1 MAEIDKS
8 LTEVTKSVEI
18 DGPEEQVELQE
29 EITET
34 LPNAGQ
40 TEITPTED
48 GGVEIN
54 FEPGAFNQAQ
64 SENHFDNL
72 AELLPDDILGP
83 LGSELNQN
91 YMDYKESRKEWERTY
106 ITGLDLLGFKYED
119 RTEPFSGAA
128 GATHPVL
135 AEAVTQFQ
143 AQAYKELLPA
153 DGPVRTQI
161 IGAPTP
167 EKEMQSTRVKDF
179 MNYQLMDQMKEYE
192 PEFDQLLFYLPLAGS
207 AFKKV
212 YYDQLLGRAVSKF
225 VPAEDLIVPYSATSL
240 EDATAVVHLVK
251 TKENDL
257 TKQMVSGFYRN
268 VEIGQPG
275 ETESDLER
283 KERELEGITKTKDE
297 DIYNILE
304 FHVDLDLEGFEDR
317 GPDGAETGIKLP
329 YIVTIEEGSREIL
342 SIRRNYEIADPK
354 KQKIPYIVTVD
365 EGTRNILSIRRNYE
379 IGDPD
384 KNKIPYFTHFKFLP
398 GLGFYGFGLIHMIGG
413 LSRTATAAL
422 RQLLDAGTLSNLP
435 AGFKMRGIRIRDDA
449 QSIQPGEFRDVDA
462 PGGNLRDSFMM
473 LPFKEPSQTLLSLM
487 GIVVQAGQRFASIAD
502 MQVGDGNQQAA
513 VGTTVALLERGSRT
527 MSAIHKRIYSA
538 LKQEFKLMAR
548 VFKLYLP
555 QEYPYDVVGGQR
567 MIKQTD
573 FDDRVDILPVADPN
587 IFSQTQR
594 ISMAQTELQLATSN
608 PQMHN
613 MYNAYRNM
621 YEALGVKNI
630 DSILVKPMAPMP
642 KDPALEH
649 IDALAGKPFQAFPGQ
664 DHRAHITSHLNF
676 MATNIARNNPM
687 VMASLEKNIF
697 EHISL
702 MAQEQ
707 IELEFMQEL
716 PQLQQMQMMAQQN
729 PQMQQQVIDMQQ
741 KIEARKAQLIAE
753 MMEEFMNEEK
763 KITSQFDNDPIAK
776 LRSREL
782 DLRAQENARKER
794 EGKERMDLDKMRAM
808 MNQANVDEKL
818 DQNEELAKLRANTSI
833 EKTILGKTLP
843 NADQMIPSVK
853 IMRSGNE

>member
-1 MAEIDKS
+1 MAEIDKA
-8 LTEVTKSVEI
+8 LTEIRKSVEI
-18 DGPEEQVELQE
+18 AGPEEQVEVQE
-29 EITET
+29 EINKSV
-34 LPNAGQ
+34 PNAGE

-72 AELLPDDILGP
+72 AELLPEEILGP

-91 YMDYKESRKEWERTY
+91 YMDYKESRKEWEHTY

-119 RTEPFSGAA
+119 KTEPFAGAA

-143 AQAYKELLPA
+143 ALAYKELLPA
-153 DGPVRTQI
+153 DGPIRTQI
-161 IGAPTP
+161 MGAPSP

-179 MNYQLMDQMKEYE
+179 MNWQLMDQMKEYE

-212 YYDQLLGRAVSKF
+212 YYDDLLGRAVSKF
-225 VPAEDLIVPYSATSL
+225 VPAEDLVVPYSATSL
-240 EDATAVVHLVK
+240 EDATAVIHVIK

-257 TKQMVSGFYRN
+257 RKQQVNGFYRD
-268 VEIGQPG
+268 VDLGAPADV
-275 ETESDLER
+275 ESDLER
-283 KERELEGITKTKDE
+283 KERELEGIQKTKDE

-317 GPDGAETGIKLP
+317 GPDGQPTGIKLP
-329 YIVTIEEGSREIL
+329 YIVTIEEGSREVL
-342 SIRRNYEIADPK
+342 SIRRNYEINDPK
-354 KQKIPYIVTVD
+354 KKKI
-365 EGTRNILSIRRNYE
+365 S
-379 IGDPD
+379 
-384 KNKIPYFTHFKFLP
+384 YFVHFKFLP

-422 RQLLDAGTLSNLP
+422 RSLLDAGTLSNLP

-449 QSIQPGEFRDVDA
+449 QSITPGEFRDVDA
-462 PGGNLRDSFMM
+462 PGGNIKDAFMA
-473 LPFKEPSQTLLSLM
+473 LPFKEPSQTLLQLM
-487 GIVVQAGQRFASIAD
+487 GVVVSAGQRFASIAD
-502 MQVGDGNQQAA
+502 LQVGDGNQQAA

-527 MSAIHKRIYSA
+527 MSAIHKRIYVS
-538 LKQEFKLMAR
+538 LKQEFKMLAR

-567 MIKQTD
+567 FIKQQD

-594 ISMAQTELQLATSN
+594 ISIAQAELQLAQSN

-613 MYNAYRNM
+613 LYNAYRAM

-630 DSILVKPMAPMP
+630 DMVLKPVPKPMPM
-642 KDPALEH
+642 DPSIEAIQAL
-649 IDALAGKPFQAFPGQ
+649 GGQPFQAFKGQ
-664 DHRAHITSHLNF
+664 DHRAHITAHLNF
-676 MATNIARNNPM
+676 MSSSMARGNP
-687 VMASLEKNIF
+687 VVTASMQKNIF

-702 MAQEQ
+702 MALEQ
-707 IELEFMQEL
+707 VEVEFKDQILMM
-716 PQLQQMQMMAQQN
+716 QQMQQQIQANPALAQD
-729 PQMQQQVIDMQQ
+729 PQMQQQMMAINMQ
-741 KIEARKAQLIAE
+741 IESRKAVLIAE
-753 MMEEFMNEEK
+753 MFEDFAKEEQELMGEYG
-763 KITSQFDNDPIAK
+763 NDPIAK
-776 LRSREL
+776 LKAREL
-782 DLRAQENARKER
+782 DIRAQDDFTKAQQSQEKINLD
-794 EGKERMDLDKMRAM
+794 RMKAF
-808 MNQANVDEKL
+808 MNQQNKDEKL
-818 DQNEELAKLRANTSI
+818 EQNEELAELRAATSLAKQ
-833 EKTILGKTLP
+833 EMA
-843 NADQMIPSVK
+843 NRSK
-853 IMRSGNE
+853 IHDFGRNFKKK

>member
-1 MAEIDKS
+1 MADIDKS
-8 LTEVTKSVEI
+8 LPNVPRKEINIPGEEEIQEQVVEAI
-18 DGPEEQVELQE
+18 EEEQQSPDDIEVKE
-29 EITET
+29 
-34 LPNAGQ
+34 N
-40 TEITPTED
+40 ED
-48 GGVEIN
+48 GSVDIN
-54 FEPGAFNQAQ
+54 LDPEAANPEGGEDHY
-64 SENHFDNL
+64 SNL
-72 AELLPDDILGP
+72 AEFLPDEVLSS
-83 LGSELNQN
+83 LGSELNQK
-91 YMDYKESRKEWERTY
+91 YMDYSMSRKDWEKSYTQ
-106 ITGLDLLGFKYED
+106 GLDLLGFKYD
-119 RTEPFSGAA
+119 QRSEPFQGAS

-143 AQAYKELLPA
+143 ALAYKELLPA
-153 DGPVRTQI
+153 DGPVRTQLLGI
-161 IGAPTP
+161 
-167 EKEMQSTRVKDF
+167 QSPDKVQQASRVKDF
-179 MNYQLMDQMKEYE
+179 MNYQIMDQMKEYE
-192 PEFDQLLFYLPLAGS
+192 PEFDSMLFHLPLAGS
-207 AFKKV
+207 TFKKV
-212 YYDQLLGRAVSKF
+212 YYDEVEGRAVSKF
-225 VPAEDLIVPYSATSL
+225 VPADDLIVPYTATSL
-240 EDATAVVHLVK
+240 DDAEAIIHKVK
-251 TKENDL
+251 ISENDL
-257 TKQMVSGFYRN
+257 RKQQVAGFYRDIELASPQDKETD
-268 VEIGQPG
+268 VEK
-275 ETESDLER
+275 
-283 KERELEGITKTKDE
+283 KERELEGVTKTKNE
-297 DIYNILE
+297 DVYTLLE
-304 FHVDLDLEGFEDR
+304 CHVDLDLEGFEDVNL
-317 GPDGAETGIKLP
+317 ETNEPSGIKIP
-329 YIVTIEEGSREIL
+329 YIVTLEEDSREIL
-342 SIRRNYEIADPK
+342 SIRRNYEIGDPK
-354 KQKIPYIVTVD
+354 
-365 EGTRNILSIRRNYE
+365 R
-379 IGDPD
+379 
-384 KNKIPYFTHFKFLP
+384 NKIQYFVHFKFLP

-422 RQLLDAGTLSNLP
+422 RQLLDSGTLSNLP

-473 LPFKEPSQTLLSLM
+473 LPFKEPSQTLLALM
-487 GIVVQAGQRFASIAD
+487 GVVVQSGQRFASIAD

-538 LKQEFKLMAR
+538 LKNEFKLLAR

-594 ISMAQTELQLATSN
+594 ISLAQTELQLATSN
-608 PQMHN
+608 PGMHN
-613 MYNAYRNM
+613 MYQAYRNM

-630 DSILVKPMAPMP
+630 DSILMKPMPPQP

-664 DHRAHITSHLNF
+664 DHRSHITAHLNF
-676 MATNIARNNPM
+676 MATNMARNNPM

-707 IELEFMQEL
+707 IELEFREEL
-716 PQLQQMQMMAQQN
+716 SQLQQMQMLAQQN
-729 PQMQQQVIDMQQ
+729 PQMQPQVMQLTQ
-741 KIEARKAQLIAE
+741 RIEARKAVLISE
-753 MMEEFMNEEK
+753 MMEEFMQEEK

-782 DLRAQENARKER
+782 DLRAMENDRKER
-794 EGKERMDLDKMRAM
+794 EAKERMDLDKMKAM
-808 MNQANVDEKL
+808 MNQQTQDEKL

-833 EKTILGKTLP
+833 EKTVLSKTLP
-843 NADQMIPSVK
+843 NSDQMMPTVK